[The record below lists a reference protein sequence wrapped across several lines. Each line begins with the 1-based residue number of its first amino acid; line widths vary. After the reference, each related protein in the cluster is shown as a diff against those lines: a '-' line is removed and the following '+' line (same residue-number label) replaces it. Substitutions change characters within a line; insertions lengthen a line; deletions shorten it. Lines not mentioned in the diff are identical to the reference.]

1 MSEPSEHEAPY
12 AQPFWKLKSTIEKI
26 PGAFRLY
33 KFITSRTGEGK
44 IYTVSKGPV
53 SGLRWKR
60 YNRLPYW
67 YHLGLYEPQ
76 LTHYLQRH
84 LRPNDTYWDLG
95 AHAGYHAICA
105 ARIVGP
111 QGCVIAVEPDP
122 EIAAIM
128 HEQIDLNELPNIIVL
143 PEAVSDT
150 VGAVTFMRS
159 DLDSRT
165 SAIAGIGGERG
176 TAAPLEVPTTT
187 IDTLS
192 EQYPAPHILKMDIEG
207 AEIFALPGG
216 ERLLSSSNKPEHLLI
231 GVHGEHA
238 LRFTTEFVQDHGY
251 KLISVPGFEPEVN
264 LVAVRRA
271 A

>member
-1 MSEPSEHEAPY
+1 MHEQQQHQKSY
-12 AQPFWKLKSTIEKI
+12 GQLFWKFKSTIEKI

-33 KFITSRTGEGK
+33 KFITSHTGDGR

-53 SGLRWKR
+53 RGLRWKR

-84 LRPNDTYWDLG
+84 LPAHGTFWDLG

-111 QGCVIAVEPDP
+111 QGCVLAVEPDP
-122 EIAAIM
+122 DVVEI
-128 HEQIDLNELPNIIVL
+128 LNEQVALNDLHNLTVL
-143 PEAVSDT
+143 QQAVADK
-150 VGAVTFMRS
+150 VGSITFMRS
-159 DLDSRT
+159 GIDSRT
-165 SAIAGIGGERG
+165 SAIAGIGGEKG
-176 TAAPLEVPTTT
+176 QGIPMEVPTTT
-187 IDTLS
+187 LDALL
-192 EQYPAPHILKMDIEG
+192 EQFPAPDILKMDIEG
-207 AEIFALPGG
+207 AEIYALPGG
-216 ERLLSSSNKPEHLLI
+216 ERLFASQRKPRHLLI

-238 LRFTTEFVQDHGY
+238 RRFTEEFVQDHGY
-251 KLISVPGFEPEVN
+251 QLVAVPGFEPDVN